1 MVKRLIFTAL
11 ACVAFSS
18 AGLAQAWP
26 SKPITFIVPAAAGSG
41 PDVSLRLY
49 TDRLSKVIGQPVIVK
64 NVVGASGAIGAQ
76 AAAKSAPDGYTFFMG
91 SNGHLVVNKYTMKNP
106 GYDPDRDFMPVALLN
121 RAPYMLLVNPSLP
134 INSVAELGTYARSNP
149 GKAFL
154 AYEGSS
160 VQAIAAYTKQVLSL
174 SIDLVAYNS
183 PLQAIQDTLGGS
195 AQFHI
200 QGTAIGLAFVTDQ
213 RLRALAVLAAERLPQ
228 LANVPTMNELYPNFG
243 AFDAWLAIVAP
254 AGTPPDIVKRMSAE
268 LHAIGSQDDLRAMFN
283 KLGFFEETDRSPERT
298 AAYIK
303 SQTEQF
309 AKMAAAADLKAE

>member
-1 MVKRLIFTAL
+1 LVGL
-11 ACVAFSS
+11 SS
-18 AGLAQAWP
+18 AVLAQAWP
-26 SKPITFIVPAAAGSG
+26 TKPVTVIVPAAAGSG

-49 TDRLSKVIGQPVIVK
+49 TDRLAKAIGQPVIVK

-76 AAAKSAPDGYTFFMG
+76 TAAKSPPDGYTFFMG
-91 SNGHLVVNKYTMKNP
+91 SNGQLVVNKYTMKTP
-106 GYDPDRDFMPVALLN
+106 GYDAEKDFVAVALLN
-121 RAPYMLLVNPSLP
+121 RAPYMLLVNPALP
-134 INSVAELGTYARSNP
+134 INSVAELGTYAHSNR

-174 SIDLVAYNS
+174 PIDLVAYNS

-309 AKMAAAADLKAE
+309 AKMAAVADLKAE